1 MIWAVCTT
9 YVFFSFFWGG
19 EITVQSEKSF
29 SGSHHLAWDDVS
41 IHDHW
46 EFTSHVRA
54 ALLQSD
60 YHVTNLQVIASALEL
75 QQQLPGQELRI
86 QNPQFWTLE

>member
-46 EFTSHVRA
+46 DPSIIK
-54 ALLQSD
+54 
-60 YHVTNLQVIASALEL
+60 VILKRSKTDQLEKGIKFFVGKVAG
-75 QQQLPGQELRI
+75 PT
-86 QNPQFWTLE
+86 PV